1 MRYGKKKALPF
12 YNSPVWRKVRKAV
25 LARDHYLC
33 QICLKRG
40 VLEPAVIVHHIAHLK
55 DRPDKELDED
65 NLQSVCA
72 ACHNRLHPEKGK
84 QQEEPKRRKA
94 RVIQARAN
102 PEII

>member
-1 MRYGKKKALPF
+1 
-12 YNSPVWRKVRKAV
+12 
-25 LARDHYLC
+25 
-33 QICLKRG
+33 
-40 VLEPAVIVHHIAHLK
+40 
-55 DRPDKELDED
+55 
-65 NLQSVCA
+65 LQSVCA